1 MAVKSIL
8 TKQEDFTG
16 EFPAN
21 LSASGLWR
29 FNEAA
34 PDSNNRLADS
44 SGRGRDFTIINW
56 SGTSAS
62 MRQGQKGRYFRL
74 NITNPTSEKTY
85 LQAVN
90 DGSIFANLGAC
101 IAVGGWMNPTTYSVG
116 NTYCPIFNTRQGP
129 GQPILYLSLIRGK
142 PRLMLYNASGS
153 LILDESVTP
162 PFSLAKNC
170 HKSVLW

>member
-16 EFPAN
+16 EFPAS

-34 PDSNNRLADS
+34 PDGNNRLADS
-44 SGRGRDFTIINW
+44 SGRGRDFTVINW

-74 NITNPTSEKTY
+74 NITN
-85 LQAVN
+85 
-90 DGSIFANLGAC
+90 
-101 IAVGGWMNPTTYSVG
+101 
-116 NTYCPIFNTRQGP
+116 
-129 GQPILYLSLIRGK
+129 LSLIH
-142 PRLMLYNASGS
+142 
-153 LILDESVTP
+153 I
-162 PFSLAKNC
+162 
-170 HKSVLW
+170 